1 MEVGAHIIA
10 SGLVQGVGF
19 RFFVHRHAS
28 CLGLKGFVRNIYS
41 GDVEIEVEGD
51 RSFIAELIKE
61 VRVGPRAARVREVRV
76 REVSVKWVQFQ
87 QKYDDFGIR

>member
-1 MEVGAHIIA
+1 MEVGAYIIV

-28 CLGLKGFVRNIYS
+28 RLGVKGFVRNLYS

-51 RSFIAELIKE
+51 RSNIEELIKE
-61 VRVGPRAARVREVRV
+61 VRVGPRAARVRDVR
-76 REVSVKWVQFQ
+76 VKWVQFQ
-87 QKYDDFGIR
+87 QRYYDFAIR

>member
-1 MEVGAHIIA
+1 MEVGAHITV

-28 CLGLKGFVRNIYS
+28 RLGVRGFVRNLYN

-51 RSFIAELIKE
+51 RSLVEELIKE
-61 VRVGPRAARVREVRV
+61 VRVGPRAAQVKDVK
-76 REVSVKWVQFQ
+76 VKWEEFRQQF
-87 QKYDDFGIR
+87 YGFDIR